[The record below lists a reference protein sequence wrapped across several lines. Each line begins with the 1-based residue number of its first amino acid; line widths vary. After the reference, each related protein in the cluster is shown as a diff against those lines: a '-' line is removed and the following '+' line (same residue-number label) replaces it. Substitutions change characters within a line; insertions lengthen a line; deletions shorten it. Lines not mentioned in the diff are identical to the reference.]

1 VTAEGPEGEPGVN
14 SPARPGAPGG
24 AVPIV
29 TGAVST
35 AAIALIG
42 VGVVLGAAVVLLALR
57 AARLSRQVSLAE
69 DRLRRLEE
77 QRSTERREGARL
89 EAALRA
95 TGVGVLVTD
104 PTGRV
109 IFANP
114 AALPYLS
121 GQPGQAIVAS
131 GMAEAVADALRRGKA
146 QTRELELY
154 TPRRR
159 VVRLEAV
166 PLEGEEGGH
175 LHLGA
180 VAYVADVTEERRV
193 EAMRRDFVA
202 AVGHELKTPL
212 GAMALLAE
220 TLAGHAG
227 DPAVAGQLAERL
239 RAEADRLAR
248 LVDDMLDLAN
258 AEEFVPAADP
268 VPVAALMGEVA
279 AAAQEEANRR
289 SVALIVEEVPPG
301 TVVPGDQRHL
311 RAMLAN
317 LVDNAIKYS
326 DPQPGRPPPRVWL
339 RARPEQDWVVLEV
352 EDEGIGIPEGHHDR
366 IFERFYRVDRARS
379 RATGGTGL
387 GLSIVRHVALNHGG
401 DVGVESRLGEGS
413 RFRVRLPRGR
423 EP

>member
-1 VTAEGPEGEPGVN
+1 MTAEGPRGEPEVN
-14 SPARPGAPGG
+14 SRVGPRALAV

-29 TGAVST
+29 TDAVTT
-35 AAIALIG
+35 AAIALIA

-57 AARLSRQVSLAE
+57 AARLSREANLAAG
-69 DRLRRLEE
+69 RVGRLEE
-77 QRSTERREGARL
+77 ERAAEHREHARL

-95 TGVGVLVTD
+95 AGVGVLVTD
-104 PTGRV
+104 PDGQV
-109 IFANP
+109 VFANP

-121 GQPGQAIVAS
+121 GQPGQAIVES
-131 GMAEAVADALRRGKA
+131 GVAEAVADALRRGEA

-166 PLEGEEGGH
+166 PLEGEGGGP
-175 LHLGA
+175 LGA

-193 EAMRRDFVA
+193 GAMRRDFVA

-212 GAMALLAE
+212 GALALLAE
-220 TLAGHAG
+220 TLAAHGG
-227 DPAVAGQLAERL
+227 DPAATAGMPERMQS
-239 RAEADRLAR
+239 EAGRLSR

-268 VPVAALMGEVA
+268 VPVAALMADVA

-289 SVALIVEEVPPG
+289 GVALIVEEVPPE
-301 TVVPGDQRHL
+301 TVVPGDERHL

-317 LVDNAIKYS
+317 LVDNAVKYS

-339 RARPEQDWVVLEV
+339 RARPEPDWVVLEV

-401 DVGVESRLGEGS
+401 DVAVESRLGEGS
-413 RFRVRLPRGR
+413 RFWVRLPRWR
-423 EP
+423 KP

>member
-1 VTAEGPEGEPGVN
+1 
-14 SPARPGAPGG
+14 
-24 AVPIV
+24 
-29 TGAVST
+29 VST
-35 AAIALIG
+35 AAIALIA

-57 AARLSRQVSLAE
+57 AARLSREANLAE
-69 DRLRRLEE
+69 DRVRRLEE
-77 QRSTERREGARL
+77 QRATERREGARL
-89 EAALRA
+89 EAALRTA
-95 TGVGVLVTD
+95 GAGVLVTD
-104 PTGRV
+104 PAGRV
-109 IFANP
+109 VFANP

-121 GQPGQAIVAS
+121 GQPGQAIVES
-131 GMAEAVADALRRGKA
+131 GVAEAVADALRRGET

-159 VVRLEAV
+159 VVRLDAV
-166 PLEGEEGGH
+166 PLEGEGAE
-175 LHLGA
+175 HLGA

-193 EAMRRDFVA
+193 GAMRRDFVA

-212 GAMALLAE
+212 GALALLAE
-220 TLAGHAG
+220 TLAAHTDDLAATEGMAG
-227 DPAVAGQLAERL
+227 RLQSEAG
-239 RAEADRLAR
+239 RLAR

-258 AEEFVPAADP
+258 AEEFEPAADP
-268 VPVAALMGEVA
+268 VAVADLVAEVA
-279 AAAQEEANRR
+279 ETVQGEAERHGVR
-289 SVALIVEEVPPG
+289 LIVEEILPG
-301 TVVPGDQRHL
+301 TVVPGDERHL

-317 LVDNAIKYS
+317 LVDNAVKYS
-326 DPQPGRPPPRVWL
+326 DPQPDRPPPRVWL
-339 RARPEQDWVVLEV
+339 RARPEGDWVMFEV

-413 RFRVRLPRGR
+413 RFWVRLPRRR

>member
-1 VTAEGPEGEPGVN
+1 
-14 SPARPGAPGG
+14 
-24 AVPIV
+24 
-29 TGAVST
+29 VST

-57 AARLSRQVSLAE
+57 AARLSREANLAE

-77 QRSTERREGARL
+77 QRTTERREGARL

-104 PTGRV
+104 PVGRV
-109 IFANP
+109 VFANP

-121 GQPGQAIVAS
+121 GQPGQAIVES
-131 GMAEAVADALRRGKA
+131 GVAEAVADALRRGEA

-175 LHLGA
+175 LGA
-180 VAYVADVTEERRV
+180 MADVTEERRV
-193 EAMRRDFVA
+193 AAMRRDFVA

-212 GAMALLAE
+212 GALALLAE
-220 TLAGHAG
+220 TLAAHAD
-227 DPAVAGQLAERL
+227 DPAATAGIPERL
-239 RAEADRLAR
+239 QSEAGRLAR

-268 VPVAALMGEVA
+268 VPVAALMAEVA
-279 AAAQEEANRR
+279 AAAQEEADRR
-289 SVALIVEEVPPG
+289 GVALIVEEVPPG
-301 TVVPGDQRHL
+301 TVVPGDERHL
-311 RAMLAN
+311 RAMLTN
-317 LVDNAIKYS
+317 LVDNAVKYS

-401 DVGVESRLGEGS
+401 DVAIESRLGEGS
-413 RFRVRLPRGR
+413 RFRVRLPRWR

>member
-1 VTAEGPEGEPGVN
+1 VSGTGRA
-14 SPARPGAPGG
+14 GG
-24 AVPIV
+24 TVPIV
-29 TGAVST
+29 PGAVST
-35 AAIALIG
+35 AAIALSA
-42 VGVVLGAAVVLLALR
+42 VGLLLLAAVVLLSVR
-57 AARLSRQVSLAE
+57 AARLSRDAALAE
-69 DRLRRLEE
+69 ARLRRLEKAGE
-77 QRSTERREGARL
+77 AGRQERARL

-95 TGVGVLVTD
+95 AAVGVLVTD
-104 PTGRV
+104 AAGEV

-121 GQPGQAIVAS
+121 GHPGEAVVES
-131 GMAEAVADALRRGKA
+131 GVSEAVADVLRRGEA

-166 PLEGEEGGH
+166 PLDGEAGE
-175 LHLGA
+175 LLGA
-180 VAYVADVTEERRV
+180 VAHVADVTEERRV

-212 GAMALLAE
+212 GALALLAE
-220 TLAGHAG
+220 TLATHAG
-227 DPAVAGQLAERL
+227 DPAAAEGLAERL
-239 RAEADRLAR
+239 RSEANRLSR
-248 LVDDMLDLAN
+248 LVDDMLDLSN
-258 AEEFVPAADP
+258 VEEVVPPADP
-268 VPVAALMGEVA
+268 VPVAALMAEVA
-279 AAAQEEANRR
+279 AAAQEEAARR
-289 SVALIVEEVPPG
+289 GVRLIVEEVPAG
-301 TVVPGDQRHL
+301 VAVPGDGRQL
-311 RAMLAN
+311 RTMLAN

-326 DPQPGRPPPRVWL
+326 DPQPDRPPPRVWV
-339 RARPEQDWVVLEV
+339 RARPDGEWVVLEV

-401 DVGVESRLGEGS
+401 EVGVDSRLGEGS
-413 RFRVRLPRGR
+413 RFRVRLPTWR

>member
-1 VTAEGPEGEPGVN
+1 M
-14 SPARPGAPGG
+14 
-24 AVPIV
+24 
-29 TGAVST
+29 ST
-35 AAIALIG
+35 AAIALIA

-57 AARLSRQVSLAE
+57 AARLSREANLAE
-69 DRLRRLEE
+69 DRVRRLEE
-77 QRSTERREGARL
+77 ERATERRESARL
-89 EAALRA
+89 EAALRTA
-95 TGVGVLVTD
+95 GAGVLVTD
-104 PTGRV
+104 PGGRV
-109 IFANP
+109 VFANP

-121 GQPGQAIVAS
+121 GQPGQAIVES
-131 GMAEAVADALRRGKA
+131 SVAEAVADALRRGEA

-175 LHLGA
+175 LGA

-193 EAMRRDFVA
+193 AAMRRDFVA

-212 GAMALLAE
+212 GALALLAE
-220 TLAGHAG
+220 TLAAHAD
-227 DPAVAGQLAERL
+227 DPAATAGMPERL
-239 RAEADRLAR
+239 QSEAGRLAR

-268 VPVAALMGEVA
+268 VPIAELIAEVA
-279 AAAQEEANRR
+279 AAAQEEADRR
-289 SVALIVEEVPPG
+289 GVALIVEEVPPD
-301 TVVPGDQRHL
+301 TVVPGDERHL

-317 LVDNAIKYS
+317 LVDNALKYS

-339 RARPEQDWVVLEV
+339 RVRPERDWVVLEV

-413 RFRVRLPRGR
+413 RFRVRLPRRR